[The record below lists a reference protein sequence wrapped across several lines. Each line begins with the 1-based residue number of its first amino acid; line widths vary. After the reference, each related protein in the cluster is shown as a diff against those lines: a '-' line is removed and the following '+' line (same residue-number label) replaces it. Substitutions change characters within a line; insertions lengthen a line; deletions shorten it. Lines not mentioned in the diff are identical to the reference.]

1 MVLLLISGLLI
12 TAFGVINPVSAVTIR
27 VPEDYPTIQEAITAA
42 TSGDTIIIA
51 NGTYHERI
59 VITKTLTIIGEN
71 AEGTKIDGSRAGIVV
86 DIRAN
91 NLILNSLTIQNGGFY
106 DGIWIGAIPTSGVR
120 ITNCI
125 IKNNAMGIG
134 IQWSS
139 GNIITN
145 NLIQNNTYGIRT
157 YQCTGSTFML
167 NTIRDSRNYG
177 LYIASSSN
185 NYFYRNNIITNA
197 NQAYQDGTSTN
208 NHWDN
213 GAEGNYWSD
222 YAGQDLNGDGIG
234 DTLIPHQGLDYKPLM
249 TPWSSTRIFNVTF
262 AELTYRVLMHTNSS
276 IAGFFFDKLTNRTTF
291 KVTGALGTV
300 GFTNVT
306 IPKILLYGPWTVTVD
321 GLLSKTITENTTHT
335 FIYIL
340 YKHFTQ
346 TTLEV
351 TITGSRACKVA
362 GDCNGD
368 GAVNIKDANILLV
381 AWLSKVGEPRYDWQA
396 DINVDGAVNIKD
408 VNIIGIHWLEIDP

>member
-1 MVLLLISGLLI
+1 MVLLFVSGLL
-12 TAFGVINPVSAVTIR
+12 TAAFTIIKPVSAVTIR
-27 VPEDYPTIQEAITAA
+27 VPDDYPTINEAIIAA
-42 TSGDTIIIA
+42 GSGDTIIIA
-51 NGTYHERI
+51 NGTYYERI

-71 AEGTKIDGSRAGIVV
+71 AEGTKIDGSHAGIVV
-86 DIRAN
+86 DVRAN
-91 NLILNSLTIQNGGFY
+91 NVKIESLTIQNGGFY
-106 DGIWIGAIPTSGVR
+106 DAIWIGAIPTSGIR

-125 IKNNAMGIG
+125 IKNSAMGIG
-134 IQWSS
+134 IQWS
-139 GNIITN
+139 NNNVITN

-157 YQCTGSTFML
+157 YQCSSSTFTL
-167 NTIRDSRNYG
+167 NTIIDNRNYG
-177 LYIASSSN
+177 LYIAASSN

-197 NQAYQDGTSTN
+197 NQAYQDGASTN
-208 NHWDN
+208 YWDN

-234 DTLIPHQGLDYKPLM
+234 DTLIPHQGLDNKPLM
-249 TPWSSTRIFNVTF
+249 TPWTSIRIFNVNF
-262 AELTYRVLMHTNSS
+262 AELTYHILMYTNSS
-276 IAGFFFDKLTNRTTF
+276 IAGFFFDKLTNQTTF

-321 GLLSKTITENTTHT
+321 GLLSKTITENVTHT

-346 TTLEV
+346 TTLQV

-368 GAVNIKDANILLV
+368 GAVNIKDVNILLA
-381 AWLSKVGEPRYDWQA
+381 AWLAKAGEPRYDWQA
-396 DINVDGAVNIKD
+396 DLNVDGAVNIKD
-408 VNIIGIHWLEIDP
+408 VNPIGIHWLEIDP